1 MTDPSPANKPLELLT
16 ATLLREQIGPF
27 LILGVD
33 KDASPE
39 EIEAAWR
46 QRVEWVEQ
54 GQLRVSV
61 EDLTWAKEILLDADR
76 RILADIGSLN
86 PDTSDGQ
93 LRQMLA
99 VQGSDEWERPHWPIR
114 DVPLADPP
122 PIPPEWLDEPHADL
136 SSLPIPDVPRVIPA
150 LHRILEESRRQPLDP
165 WDP

>member
-1 MTDPSPANKPLELLT
+1 MTDPSPAKKPLELLT
-16 ATLLREQIGPF
+16 ATLPREQIGPF
-27 LILGVD
+27 LLLGVD
-33 KDASPE
+33 KDATLQ

-54 GQLRVSV
+54 GQLGVSV
-61 EDLTWAKEILLDADR
+61 DDLNWAKEILLDADR
-76 RILADIGSLN
+76 RILADLGSLN

-114 DVPLADPP
+114 DVPLPDAPS
-122 PIPPEWLDEPHADL
+122 IPAEWLDDRPADE
-136 SSLPIPDVPRVIPA
+136 SSLHIPDVPLVIPG
-150 LHRILEESRRQPLDP
+150 LERILAESRQQPVDP